1 VESSGSKGGE
11 GQAAAGPA
19 GPPSDSAGL
28 SAGVAW
34 NVASLAVL
42 AVAGIG
48 LNFLI
53 GGLYGAAALGVFN
66 QVLGAYIL
74 CSMAAAGGINYS
86 LLRAVATAPRD
97 PVHVAGA
104 VVGALPPT
112 VVLAALVSGLFYLG
126 RHGVAELLDSP
137 GVAVGMEAA
146 TPGLFCFAIN
156 KQLLA
161 IVNGLSRMRAFAVYQ
176 ALRYLLILL
185 GFLLVWRLGWNSDQ
199 ISFVWTF
206 AEGLLLV
213 VLSVE
218 VGILVAWRRAR
229 GVLAWGRE
237 HLTYGVRSALS
248 AMLLELNAKV
258 DIWMLGLWLDDVS
271 VGVYSLAANLAEGF
285 YQLVVVLQNNFNP
298 LLAGLAARGAGPE
311 IEAFVSR
318 ARRWIVPSF
327 AAAALISSLV
337 YPWIVPWLAADRV
350 FEDSWSSFAI
360 LVGSIGSL
368 AAWLSFGNLLLM
380 ANRPGWNTVLMAS
393 VVGINVLGNALLIP
407 RFGIAGAASG
417 TAIAFGA
424 FALLLRLI
432 VRREL
437 GLRI

>member
-53 GGLYGAAALGVFN
+53 GGPLRRRGPGRLQSSPGGLHP
-66 QVLGAYIL
+66 VLHGRR
-74 CSMAAAGGINYS
+74 GRINYS

-237 HLTYGVRSALS
+237 HLTLRRAQRPFGHAAGSSTPRSTSDARPVARRRQRRRLQPGRQPGRG
-248 AMLLELNAKV
+248 LLP
-258 DIWMLGLWLDDVS
+258 
-271 VGVYSLAANLAEGF
+271 VGGRAAE
-285 YQLVVVLQNNFNP
+285 QLQP
-298 LLAGLAARGAGPE
+298 AAGRPRRPGR
-311 IEAFVSR
+311 R
-318 ARRWIVPSF
+318 AR
-327 AAAALISSLV
+327 
-337 YPWIVPWLAADRV
+337 
-350 FEDSWSSFAI
+350 
-360 LVGSIGSL
+360 
-368 AAWLSFGNLLLM
+368 
-380 ANRPGWNTVLMAS
+380 NRGLRFPGAS
-393 VVGINVLGNALLIP
+393 VDRALL
-407 RFGIAGAASG
+407 
-417 TAIAFGA
+417 
-424 FALLLRLI
+424 
-432 VRREL
+432 RRR
-437 GLRI
+437 GP